1 MYVWTNLFGLYLGR
15 IDAAIEIRYCNILHF
30 SKGRTRFT
38 HTHTHTLLHS
48 FKSRGLAD
56 FVRRFGIFHRKI
68 HELFEMLIIFVVFLS
83 DVDEFLSAIRE
94 ASDLDLQEVN

>member
-1 MYVWTNLFGLYLGR
+1 MGPFYMQERLFLY
-15 IDAAIEIRYCNILHF
+15 
-30 SKGRTRFT
+30 TR
-38 HTHTHTLLHS
+38 S
-48 FKSRGLAD
+48 FC
-56 FVRRFGIFHRKI
+56 IFHRKI